1 MTRTRN
7 MSDLLDSSGDVKS
20 GALDNVPASDNASA
34 LTTGTLPDGRFPA
47 TLPATSGQNLTA
59 LNATNV
65 ASGTLAAARLP
76 AEIVSSDSTPQLG
89 GDLDVN
95 GNSVVSTSNGNIA
108 ITPNGTGSVV
118 IDGLSHPQADGSAG
132 QFMKTDGSGQL
143 SFATVDLTAINI
155 VTDTSPQLGGN
166 LDVNGSSLVSTSNA
180 NIAITPNGT
189 GSVVID
195 GLSHPQADGSAGQFM
210 KTDGSGQLSFATV
223 DLTAINIVTDTTPQ
237 LGGTLDTNG
246 QAIQFGSSKWTIEL
260 SGNNLL
266 FKYNGTAKIK
276 FADDGEIVTVDDVTA
291 FGSI

>member
-1 MTRTRN
+1 

-34 LTTGTLPDGRFPA
+34 LTSGTLPDGRFPA
-47 TLPATSGQNLTA
+47 TLPAASGANLTA

-95 GNSVVSTSNGNIA
+95 GNSVVSASNGNIA

-155 VTDTSPQLGGN
+155 LTDTSPQLGGN
-166 LDVNGSSLVSTSNA
+166 LDVNGNSIVSASNG
-180 NIAITPNGT
+180 NIAITPNGS

-210 KTDGSGQLSFATV
+210 KTNGSGQLSFATV
-223 DLTAINIVTDTTPQ
+223 DLTAINIVTDTSPQ

-276 FADDGEIVTVDDVTA
+276 FAGDGEIVTVDDVTA
-291 FGSI
+291 FGAI

>member
-1 MTRTRN
+1 

-34 LTTGTLPDGRFPA
+34 LTSGTLPDGRFPA
-47 TLPATSGQNLTA
+47 TLPAASGANLTA

-95 GNSVVSTSNGNIA
+95 GNSVVSASDGNIA

-155 VTDTSPQLGGN
+155 LTDTSPQLGGN
-166 LDVNGSSLVSTSNA
+166 LDVNGNSIVSASNG
-180 NIAITPNGT
+180 NIAITPNGS

-291 FGSI
+291 FGAI

>member
-34 LTTGTLPDGRFPA
+34 LTSGTLPDGRFPA
-47 TLPATSGQNLTA
+47 TLPAASGANLTA

-95 GNSVVSTSNGNIA
+95 GNSVVSASDGNIA

-155 VTDTSPQLGGN
+155 LTDTSPQLGGN
-166 LDVNGSSLVSTSNA
+166 LDVNGNSIVSASNG
-180 NIAITPNGT
+180 NIAITPNGS

-291 FGSI
+291 FGAI